1 MRDHSM
7 SIVATFAH
15 EWRQQIYSGRTF
27 IFQACLLLALSVAVF
42 LVGGLFDSDFASFDL
57 VWSFL
62 PAIAIVLVPAF
73 GARAFAQED
82 GSRELE
88 LLLTLPLSDSG
99 IVIGKWLSGTAFLA
113 LTLCCAAPIAITI
126 GYLGSPDWGAA
137 AAGDVGAVLMLAT
150 LLCRR
155 HVLLGCDGRAGFG
168 VCAVGR
174 RADSA
179 DRDGLGRRCA
189 THAAA
194 GVRHRYAE
202 ASQPEAQLG

>member
-42 LVGGLFDSDFASFDL
+42 LVGGLFDSDYASFDL

-88 LLLTLPLSDSG
+88 LLLTLPLSDTG

-126 GYLGSPDWGAA
+126 GYLGAPDWGAA
-137 AAGDVGAVLMLAT
+137 AAGAVGAVLMLAT
-150 LLCRR
+150 LYAVAMFCSAVTGEQTSAYVLAVVALMALTAMGWETAVARNSCLCRR
-155 HVLLGCDGRAGFG
+155 P
-168 VCAVGR
+168 
-174 RADSA
+174 S
-179 DRDGLGRRCA
+179 
-189 THAAA
+189 
-194 GVRHRYAE
+194 
-202 ASQPEAQLG
+202 SIP